1 MADENQNRMNEPFD
15 PGLSREEAEDWLNNV
30 PLFESEGEDASSK
43 SSNSG
48 GSQR

>member
-1 MADENQNRMNEPFD
+1 MSQDEQNHRMNEPFD

-30 PLFESEGEDASSK
+30 PLFGSEGEEA

-48 GSQR
+48 ESER

>member
-1 MADENQNRMNEPFD
+1 MSDEQNHRMNEPFD

-30 PLFESEGEDASSK
+30 PLFESEEGDANA